1 MHMILFYVGQF
12 IFFIV
17 VPLVV
22 KVIKG
27 LGVGAVVYVG
37 INIVMGEAESY
48 ITSQLGQTAAD
59 LRGLL
64 GLAKVDIAIN
74 ILLSAVS
81 TRLILSG
88 VSSLSGRKK
97 DFVLKA

>member
-88 VSSLSGRKK
+88 VSALSGRKK

>member
-1 MHMILFYVGQF
+1 MIVGQF
-12 IFFIV
+12 IFWVI

-22 KVIKG
+22 KVIKA
-27 LGVGAVVYVG
+27 LGIGAVLYVG
-37 INIVMGEAESY
+37 INVVMGQAESY
-48 ITSQLGQTAAD
+48 ITSNLGQTAAD

-81 TRLILSG
+81 TRLTLSG
-88 VSSLSGRKK
+88 VSALSGRKK